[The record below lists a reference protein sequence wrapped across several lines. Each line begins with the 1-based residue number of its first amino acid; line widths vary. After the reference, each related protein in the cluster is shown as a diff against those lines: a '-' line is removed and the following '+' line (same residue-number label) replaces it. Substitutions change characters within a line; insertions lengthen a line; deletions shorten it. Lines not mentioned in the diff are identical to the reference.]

1 GFGRN
6 PDLEPE
12 PSSTLA
18 VPERDLRNDGLID
31 WVLAGELHCDGRH
44 VPASGQVGEVSI
56 DHREHFMLASKHRGA
71 DEDAEL
77 LHELAR
83 VTEVRTADV
92 DTHLLRAFTL
102 DDLPRLEGSVPVED
116 GERQR
121 PTEVDDGRV
130 LRPVGEHKHA
140 DCFLCE
146 PLALRGG

>member
-1 GFGRN
+1 N
-6 PDLEPE
+6 
-12 PSSTLA
+12 
-18 VPERDLRNDGLID
+18 
-31 WVLAGELHCDGRH
+31 
-44 VPASGQVGEVSI
+44 
-56 DHREHFMLASKHRGA
+56 HREHFMLAAERGCA

-121 PTEVDDGRV
+121 SSKVDDGRV
-130 LRPVGEHKHA
+130 LRPVGEEEHPYGLLGKT
-140 DCFLCE
+140 
-146 PLALRGG
+146 LALLGPARDHVTGFLVATLGDFPHPQRERLAARPGGDVHLIHTLLQDAFVLPGQVAVAVA